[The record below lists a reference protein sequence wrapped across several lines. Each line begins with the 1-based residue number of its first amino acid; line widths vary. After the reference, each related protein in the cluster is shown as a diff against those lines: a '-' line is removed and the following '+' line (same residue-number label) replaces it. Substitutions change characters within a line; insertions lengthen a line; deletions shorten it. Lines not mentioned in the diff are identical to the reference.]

1 METVFDLEQKL
12 AVTGA
17 VRQSAP
23 PVAVTFA
30 SGLLPPT
37 HLNALRV
44 VTVPPVE
51 NSPTNST
58 SPIAC
63 APAKLTAPLV
73 LEHATAGSCNSQR
86 PKSPAPLLQ
95 DPAVACSST
104 KGAVSFAG
112 EIGRAHV

>member
-12 AVTGA
+12 AVMIA
-17 VRQSAP
+17 VRQSAS
-23 PVAVTFA
+23 PVAVMFI

-58 SPIAC
+58 SPTAC
-63 APAKLTAPLV
+63 APVKLTASLV
-73 LEHATAGSCNSQR
+73 LEQSTVGSCNSQR
-86 PKSPAPLLQ
+86 PKSPAPL
-95 DPAVACSST
+95 
-104 KGAVSFAG
+104 FAK
-112 EIGRAHV
+112 RWS

>member
-17 VRQSAP
+17 VRQSVP
-23 PVAVTFA
+23 PVAVMFI

-51 NSPTNST
+51 NSPTNSRSHT
-58 SPIAC
+58 TC
-63 APAKLTAPLV
+63 APVKLTAHLV
-73 LEHATAGSCNSQR
+73 LEQATVRCRNSQK
-86 PKSPAPLLQ
+86 PKSPASLFVKRSNP
-95 DPAVACSST
+95 P
-104 KGAVSFAG
+104 
-112 EIGRAHV
+112 